1 LGGGWGRAVYAA
13 QSLFSAYLYHMMFPK
28 LNIIE
33 NQTAPVIT
41 RPFAHLDEIAAMQ
54 ETVMGSLKDEL
65 KVPRN
70 VLNSFNIKDS
80 LNPDFWTD
88 YKLNPQV
95 QTRLLKLAN
104 SFFKELELPPNIK
117 MKDILFVGS
126 LANFNWSKFSD
137 IDLHI
142 VVDFDEFEE
151 GRDFIKKHFDA
162 EKKLWNDKHEIKMFG
177 YPVEIYI
184 QDTKEKLSAAAVY
197 SILTNKWKLKPE
209 KESFKIDK
217 ALIKRKVQKIFDK
230 IKNIKDN
237 YDDFNFDG
245 VIDKV
250 TRLKATIKQMRQSG
264 LEKGGEFSTE
274 NLVFKVLRRTEF
286 MDIIDSFK
294 NKAYDAKMSLEEE
307 IP

>member
-1 LGGGWGRAVYAA
+1 M
-13 QSLFSAYLYHMMFPK
+13 QFPNP
-28 LNIIE
+28 NILVE
-33 NQTAPVIT
+33 NIAAPVIT
-41 RPFAHLDEIAAMQ
+41 RSFAHLDEIAEMHEAAMSG
-54 ETVMGSLKDEL
+54 MKDDL
-65 KVPRN
+65 KVPKH
-70 VLNSFNIKDS
+70 VLDSFNIKDH
-80 LNPDFWTD
+80 LNPEFWD
-88 YKLNPQV
+88 GYKINPQV

-104 SFFKELELPPNIK
+104 AFFKELELPPNIK

-142 VVDFDEFEE
+142 VLDFDEFEE

-162 EKKLWNDKHEIKMFG
+162 EKNLWNDKHEIKMFG

-217 ALIKRKVQKIFDK
+217 TLIKRKVQKIFDK
-230 IKNIKDN
+230 LDNIKDN
-237 YDDFNFDG
+237 YENFDYQG

-250 TRLKATIKQMRQSG
+250 TALKATIKHMRQSG
-264 LEKGGEFSTE
+264 LEKGGEFATE
-274 NLVFKVLRRTEF
+274 NLAFKVLRRTQF
-286 MDIIDSFK
+286 MEILDSYK
-294 NKAYDAKMSLEEE
+294 NKAYDAQMSLEEE
-307 IP
+307 QP